1 MIECGFFDSVDRDRL
16 YKAETMTRPYELLVS
31 NGVFA
36 TQNGTPSNYLQVYA
50 EGGMSVMVMPGRGIF
65 KDKWLINDADLMLTV
80 DAAEVT
86 LTRIDSVIV
95 KIDTSESVRAGTIE
109 IKKGTPSSSPVAP
122 TMTRSP
128 EVHEYRLAD
137 IRIAPQSTAITQA
150 MITDRRGSGD
160 CPWVTSLI
168 KQVDTSTLFVQ
179 FQDAFNSWFKDVK
192 EKLSTSTLIRSF
204 SSLYVTQT
212 QDETVIPIDI
222 DQFNSDI
229 DILQVYINGLILV
242 KDVEYTVQGYPT
254 NTVTLKGGV
263 DAGTSISFI
272 VYKSVDGSEAESVI
286 QYVEDLQDDVLALG
300 NRVTTAEGDITTL
313 EKNLATT
320 NSNLAT
326 TNSNL
331 NNEIATTN
339 NEIGALNQVVAEI
352 KAGNGFTGHIDVP
365 GAVRVNGVQGVYS
378 DANNTN
384 VQLGSTSCDTVI
396 HGEND
401 IYLNVRANT
410 RSLVPN
416 ATESYQIGNTSLRYN
431 GIYLVNTPNV
441 SSDRRLKQDIESI
454 DPVGALTFIDQLDVV
469 HYAYKSDPKTQRV
482 GLIAQDVYDAGGDKY
497 IEIDEDGMYSLKPM
511 DLIYPLIASV
521 QQLSRLNSDL
531 QEEIDMLENRIKALE
546 KKK

>member
-1 MIECGFFDSVDRDRL
+1 MIECGFFDSVNKDRL
-16 YKAETMTRPYELLVS
+16 YRAETMTRPYELLVS

-86 LTRIDSVIV
+86 LSRIDSVIV

-122 TMTRSP
+122 TMTRSE

-137 IRIAPQSTAITQA
+137 IAIAPQVTTITQA
-150 MITDRRGSGD
+150 MITDRRGSAD

-204 SSLYVTQT
+204 SSLYVTT
-212 QDETVIPIDI
+212 KQDETVIPIKI

-242 KDVEYTVQGYPT
+242 KGVEYTVQGYPD
-254 NTVTLKGGV
+254 NTVTLKAGV
-263 DAGTSISFI
+263 DAGTSISFV
-272 VYKSVDGSEAESVI
+272 VYKSVDGSEAETVI
-286 QYVEDLQDDVLALG
+286 QYVEDLQNDVLALG
-300 NRVTTAEGDITTL
+300 DRVTTAEGDIST
-313 EKNLATT
+313 
-320 NSNLAT
+320 
-326 TNSNL
+326 
-331 NNEIATTN
+331 
-339 NEIGALNQVVAEI
+339 I
-352 KAGNGFTGHIDVP
+352 KAGNGFTGHVNVP

-378 DANNTN
+378 DENNTN
-384 VQLGSTSCDTVI
+384 VQLGSTACDTLI
-396 HGEND
+396 HGKDD
-401 IYLNVRANT
+401 IYLSVRANT
-410 RSLVPN
+410 RSMVPN
-416 ATESYQIGNTSLRYN
+416 ENASYQIGNSSLRYN
-431 GIYLVNTPNV
+431 GVYLMNTPNV

-469 HYAYKSDPKTQRV
+469 HYAYKSSPKVQRI

-497 IEIDEDGMYSLKPM
+497 VEIDEDGMYSLKPT
-511 DLIYPLIASV
+511 DLVYPLIASV

-531 QEEIDMLENRIKALE
+531 QEQVDILENRIKALE